1 MTEKMVKAAVMV
13 APGKMELQHF
23 PYPKPRKGA
32 MVIAMEM
39 SGICGTDKHA
49 FKGEMVLYAGT
60 EAEQRGVFP
69 CVKGHENVGRIVE
82 MNGPYLDYDGRP
94 FRVGDRVTMCP
105 NIICQKCYYCR
116 HVFGWPY
123 CANNRT
129 YGVYFPSHKWPHLT
143 GGWAEYMYIFPDSF
157 VYRVPDDM
165 PVDIAVNIELMVVTS
180 NVDRAKGYME
190 FASRGF
196 GLMDTVLIQG
206 VGAMGIAHLIKCR
219 VLGAGDI
226 IALDTSNHRLKFAK
240 EFGADYTIN
249 AKKTTFKERLQMV
262 RDLTD
267 GRGADMVIETTGLA
281 TVLPEG
287 LDLLRRGGT
296 YLEAGNFV
304 DSGETTINVHRH
316 LAAKNVL
323 LLGNTN
329 HPNSEY
335 YRTIK
340 MMQRYKNDFPWH
352 KFTSHKFTLDQAQE
366 ALEFSLGEKALK
378 VVFDMTGRRK

>member
-1 MTEKMVKAAVMV
+1 MAKMIKAAVMTG
-13 APGKMELQHF
+13 PGQMEVQEF
-23 PYPKPRKGA
+23 PWPELEKGA
-32 MVIAMEM
+32 MLIEMEM

-49 FKGEMVLYAGT
+49 YKGEMILYGGT
-60 EAEQRGVFP
+60 EAEQRAVFP
-69 CVKGHENVGRIVE
+69 CVKGHENIGRIVE
-82 MNGPYLDYDGRP
+82 MNGEYLDYDGRP
-94 FRVGDRVTMCP
+94 LKIGDRVTMCP

-116 HVFGWPY
+116 HVYAWPY
-123 CANNRT
+123 CAENKT
-129 YGVYFPSHKWPHLT
+129 YGVYFPADKPPHVT
-143 GGWAEYMYIFPDSF
+143 GGWAEYMYIFPNSF
-157 VYRVPDDM
+157 VYKVPDDF
-165 PVDIAVNIELMVVTS
+165 PAWHGVNVELMVVTC

-206 VGAMGIAHLIKCR
+206 VGAMGLAHLIKCR

-226 IALDTSNHRLKFAK
+226 IAVDPSAYRLELAK

-249 AKKTTFKERLQMV
+249 VKKTTFKERLEMV
-262 RDLTD
+262 RELTD

-281 TVLPEG
+281 EVVPEG

-304 DSGETTINVHRH
+304 DAGETTINVHRH

-340 MMQRYKNDFPWH
+340 MMTRYRDAFPWE
-352 KFTSHKFTLDQAQE
+352 KFVTHRFKLDDCKD
-366 ALEFSLGEKALK
+366 ALETSLKEEVLK
-378 VVFDMTGRRK
+378 VVFDMSM